1 MGKRREVIMDFFAWL
16 ELATAMGLACLPVM
30 RRWTQVVA
38 EIGDPQYAQVWIR
51 SEHFHSNT
59 RENIT
64 L

>member
-1 MGKRREVIMDFFAWL
+1 MAGTRNSNGAGLSSSHAAMDP
-16 ELATAMGLACLPVM
+16 GG
-30 RRWTQVVA
+30 RSNRN
-38 EIGDPQYAQVWIR
+38 PQYAQVWIR